1 MLYSRT
7 SYYLQLNT
15 DVLNNLLYFFCNIVI
30 TFILLVFIN
39 STKNLVLSTL
49 EVCTFGI
56 RQH

>member
-15 DVLNNLLYFFCNIVI
+15 DALNNLLYFFCNIVI
-30 TFILLVFIN
+30 TFIL
-39 STKNLVLSTL
+39 SVLHQLYQEFGTL

-56 RQH
+56 IQH